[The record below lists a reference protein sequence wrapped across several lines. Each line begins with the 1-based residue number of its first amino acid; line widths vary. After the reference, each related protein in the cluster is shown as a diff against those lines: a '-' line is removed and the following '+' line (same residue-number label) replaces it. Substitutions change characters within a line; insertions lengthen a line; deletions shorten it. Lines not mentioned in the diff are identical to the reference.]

1 MDVDLDI
8 EGDIALE
15 EAFDDLQTQG
25 ESEAVYV
32 VESGAE
38 YAVYLEFGTEDMPP
52 YPYFRPA
59 IREFQ
64 ANPESFIRDNTEFAG
79 LNEIDSTDQLVK
91 AVALALESQIKT
103 NATAES
109 GGRSP
114 GTHPDHP
121 QVQTTNLRS
130 KIRARRLK

>member
-1 MDVDLDI
+1 MVNLDI
-8 EGDIALE
+8 DLEGAI
-15 EAFDDLQTQG
+15 DLQETF
-25 ESEAVYV
+25 EDLEDEWTTDTTFV

-38 YAVYLEFGTEDMPP
+38 YAIYVEMGTEDMPP

-64 ANPESFIRDNTEFAG
+64 AKPRSFVLDNTAYSSFE
-79 LNEIDSTDQLVK
+79 EIENGDKLVQ
-91 AVALALESQIKT
+91 AVARALESQMKT
-103 NATAES
+103 NATAEAP
-109 GGRSP
+109 GRSP

-130 KIRARRLK
+130 RIKARRV